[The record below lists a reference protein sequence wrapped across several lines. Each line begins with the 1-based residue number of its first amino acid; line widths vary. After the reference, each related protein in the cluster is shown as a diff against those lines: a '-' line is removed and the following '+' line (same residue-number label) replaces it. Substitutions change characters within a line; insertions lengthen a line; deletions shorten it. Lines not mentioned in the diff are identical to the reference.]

1 MEDVA
6 GRSDDRSEPLSVLVI
21 DDDEALLRMLRLSLS
36 SAGVRVETAATG
48 EIGLERLEN
57 GGTFDVIL
65 LDLQMPSM
73 DGRTFYREMRAR
85 GCEAQ
90 VVIVSAYGAEEAKR
104 ELRAAAAIPKP
115 LDPDMLVETVHRV
128 AAAAK

>member
-1 MEDVA
+1 MQDAEE
-6 GRSDDRSEPLSVLVI
+6 RTDDRSEPLSVLVI
-21 DDDEALLRMLRLSLS
+21 DDDEALLRMLRLSLA
-36 SAGVRVETAATG
+36 SAGVRVETASNG

-57 GGTFDVIL
+57 GTFDVIL
-65 LDLQMPSM
+65 LDLQMPRM
-73 DGRTFYREMRAR
+73 DGRTFFREMRNR
-85 GCEAQ
+85 GYAAP

-115 LDPDMLVETVHRV
+115 LDPDLLVETVHRV